1 MRQHNRLIRGFTLLE
16 MLMVIAI
23 IAILI
28 ALLLPAIQQAR
39 EQARRT
45 QCTNNMV
52 QIGIALHNYY
62 TCHNVLPPGCVNL
75 TGPVLEGNFV
85 DDEGDFEGGFGGNDV
100 LSADG
105 VVSGDEL
112 SDEALA
118 VDMGY
123 RMSWIAQ
130 ILPQLGKQNVYRRI
144 DFIRPERSFLSTE
157 QLKYFE
163 SSPTAEVAVDE
174 EDMYGIGMESES
186 PQMPPVVISLLNCPS
201 SPAGAG
207 GGAVGP
213 HHSDYAGCHAST
225 SVPIDVNNDGLLY
238 LNSAESLY
246 EIPDGASTTIL
257 VGEKQLR
264 RRDTGW
270 MTGDYSTLRNTG
282 VPTDTAYETVR
293 DRFYTVVEGTPAAAN
308 AAGFSSFHTGT
319 CNFLMADGSVRSIG
333 DRISSDVLQRLGSRN
348 DGSLISDFDY

>member
-1 MRQHNRLIRGFTLLE
+1 MRQHKRLIRGFTLLE

-45 QCTNNMV
+45 QCTNNMM
-52 QIGIALHNYY
+52 QIGIALHNYQ

-75 TGPVLEGNFV
+75 TGPVLEGEFV
-85 DDEGDFEGGFGGNDV
+85 DDEEGIEGIGGDYSVNVDDAINDGE
-100 LSADG
+100 LP
-105 VVSGDEL
+105 GDE
-112 SDEALA
+112 AT

-130 ILPQLGKQNVYRRI
+130 ILPQIGKENIYRRI
-144 DFIRPERSFLSTE
+144 DFIRPERSFLSAE
-157 QLKYFE
+157 QLKYFDAT
-163 SSPTAEVAVDE
+163 PIAEAVVE
-174 EDMYGIGMESES
+174 EDGMYGMGGMEPQS
-186 PQMPPVVISLLNCPS
+186 PQMPQVIISLLTCPS
-201 SPAGAG
+201 SGARG
-207 GGAVGP
+207 GIVGP

-225 SVPIDVNNDGLLY
+225 SVPIDVDNDGLLY

-246 EIPDGASTTIL
+246 EIPDGATTTIL
-257 VGEKQLR
+257 VGEKQMR
-264 RRDTGW
+264 RRDVGW

-282 VPTDTAYETVR
+282 VPTDTAYDTVR
-293 DRFYTVVEGTPAAAN
+293 NRYYTEVEGKPAAAN
-308 AAGFSSFHTGT
+308 AAGFSSFHSGT
-319 CNFLMADGSVRSIG
+319 CNFLMADGSIRSIG
-333 DRISSDVLQRLGSRN
+333 DRISSEVLQKLGSRN